1 MKHIYKG
8 LVLCG
13 AFAFSA
19 MQVQAQ
25 TTLEDFETLATE
37 LEAEDN
43 KVEVAF
49 RSVDEQDLLG
59 GVSVIDMEELSKK
72 AYTTYSLDFLENVVG
87 GVSGNIWGNNGYL
100 VVVDG
105 MVRDANN
112 VLPSEIDNIV
122 VLKGAQAVVLYGP
135 RASKGVIQITTK
147 RGKQGDIRID
157 LNVNTGMF
165 VPKSYPKY
173 LGSAEYMTLYN
184 EALVN
189 DGNSP
194 RYSAEEIYNHASG
207 LNPYRYPNL
216 DMYDGEYLRKM
227 YNRTD
232 AVAEIQGGSE
242 RVQYYTTVG
251 YYRESSALKYENNA
265 DNYISRFFV
274 RGNVDVKFN
283 DLISA
288 QADAN
293 VTFYDSYTAKG
304 DWWSNAATIRPNMI
318 APLIPLS
325 YIEENNASVWATIN
339 NSNYLVAGKYFL
351 GASDAYTTN
360 PLADAIAAG
369 DSKYVSR
376 QFQFNTK
383 FNIDLKNVTK
393 GLFFRAKYGI
403 DYATVYTQGY
413 DNNYATFQPTWTNY
427 RGQDMINSV
436 TQWNEDSK
444 SGNENISS
452 TEYRYTYNVS
462 AQFDWSRTFDKD
474 HNVFAMVLGN
484 LWQTQQNGQYHR
496 TTNVNLGVQASYN
509 YQHKYYV
516 DFAAA
521 LPYSTKLP
529 DGKRLGFSP
538 TVTLG
543 WRPTAESFFDDTAF
557 DDLMLTASYGMIA
570 QDMDI
575 TSYYLYLSSVV
586 TGGWYSWGDNGGA
599 DAITYNRYGNPDL
612 TYIKR
617 KEFNVG
623 LRGSLW
629 NKLITFDFNYF
640 RSEMDGGLAYAYSRY
655 PNYLEQTGYPTS
667 NMLPQMNINN
677 DLRQGFDFSVYA
689 NKKFNDWDLTLGV
702 SGMYY
707 TAEAKERD
715 EVIAIGNE
723 YTSRVGQPLNGIWG
737 LEADGFITSKDQISG
752 TPEEATP
759 NKLYYALG
767 QTPTLGDLKY
777 KDQNGDNQI
786 DQYDEVFLGRSDTP
800 FRLGINLTA
809 KYKNWTLFV
818 MGNGYF
824 GGYGLK
830 NSSYYWV
837 HSDRK
842 YSEVVRGR
850 WTPETAA
857 TATFPRLTTTNGAHS
872 FRNSDFWLYK
882 ADRFN
887 LSQIQVTYDMPAEWF
902 AGSFVKGLSAYV
914 GGYNLLTI
922 SGEKDHLELNIG
934 SAPQTRFYNLGV
946 KATF

>member
-25 TTLEDFETLATE
+25 TTLEDFENLATE
-37 LEAEDN
+37 LEADDN
-43 KVEVAF
+43 KVDVAF
-49 RSVDEQDLLG
+49 RSVDEKDLLG

-87 GVSGNIWGNNGYL
+87 GVSGNIWGNSEYL

-105 MVRDANN
+105 MIRDANN

-147 RGKQGDIRID
+147 RGKQGDIQID
-157 LNVNTGMF
+157 LTVNTGMF

-189 DGNSP
+189 DG
-194 RYSAEEIYNHASG
+194 SAPTYTAENIYNHASG

-216 DMYDGEYLRKM
+216 DMYDSEYLRKM
-227 YNRTD
+227 YNRTE
-232 AVAEIQGGSE
+232 AVAEIQGGSD
-242 RVQYYTTVG
+242 RVQYYTSVG

-283 DLISA
+283 DFITA

-293 VTFYDSYTAKG
+293 ATFYDSYSAKG

-376 QFQFNTK
+376 KFQFNTK
-383 FNIDLKNVTK
+383 FNIDLRGITE

-403 DYATVYTQGY
+403 DYATQYNQGY

-427 RGQDMINSV
+427 RGHDFINSV

-444 SGNENISS
+444 SGNENVSN
-452 TEYRYTYNVS
+452 TNYVYTYNVS
-462 AQFDWSRTFDKD
+462 AQFDYSKTINKD
-474 HNVFAMVLGN
+474 HNLFAMVLGN

-496 TTNVNLGVQASYN
+496 TTNLNLGVQASYN
-509 YQHKYYV
+509 YQQKYYV

-529 DGKRLGFSP
+529 ESKRLGFSP

-543 WRPTAESFFDDTAF
+543 WRPTAESFFQDTAF
-557 DDLMLTASYGMIA
+557 DDLMLTATYGVIA

-575 TSYYLYLSSVV
+575 TEYYLYLSSV
-586 TGGWYSWGDNGGA
+586 TSGGWFSWGDNGGA
-599 DAITYNRYGNPDL
+599 DAIEYKRYGNPDL
-612 TYIKR
+612 GYVKR

-640 RSEMDGGLAYAYSRY
+640 RSEMNGGLARAYSRY
-655 PNYLEQTGYPTS
+655 PIYLEQNNYPTS
-667 NMLPQMNINN
+667 NMLPQENINE

-689 NKKFNDWDLTLGV
+689 NKKFGDWDFTLGV

-707 TAEAKERD
+707 TTEATKRD

-723 YTSRVGQPLNGIWG
+723 YTSRVGQPLNAIWG
-737 LEADGFITSKDQISG
+737 LETEGFITSQDQIAGS
-752 TPEEATP
+752 PEEATP
-759 NKLYYALG
+759 DKLNYALG

-777 KDQNGDNQI
+777 KDQNGDNII

-800 FRLGINLTA
+800 FRLGLNFTA

-902 AGSFVKGLSAYV
+902 EGSFVKGLSAYV

-922 SGEKDHLELNIG
+922 SGEREHLELNIG

>member
-25 TTLEDFETLATE
+25 TTLEDFENLAAE
-37 LEAEDN
+37 LEGDE

-59 GVSVIDMEELSKK
+59 GVSVIDMEELNKK

-87 GVSGNIWGNNGYL
+87 GVSGNIWGNDGYL

-147 RGKQGDIRID
+147 RGKIGDIQID
-157 LNVNTGMF
+157 VNVNSGMY

-189 DGNSP
+189 DGNAP
-194 RYSAEEIYNHASG
+194 TYSAQDIYNYGSG

-216 DMYDGEYLRKM
+216 DMYDSEYLRKM

-232 AVAEIQGGSE
+232 AVAEIQGGSD
-242 RVQYYTTVG
+242 RVQYYTTTG
-251 YYRESSALKYENNA
+251 YYREGSALKYANNA

-274 RGNVDVKFN
+274 RGNVDVQFN
-283 DLISA
+283 EFIKA

-293 VTFYDSYTAKG
+293 VTFYDSYSAKG
-304 DWWSNAATIRPNMI
+304 NWWSNAATIRPNMI

-325 YIEENNASVWATIN
+325 YIESTDGLTLATVL
-339 NSNYLVAGKYFL
+339 NSNYLIDGKYFL
-351 GASDAYTTN
+351 GASDAFQTN

-383 FNIDLKNVTK
+383 FDVNLKGVTE

-413 DNNYATFQPTWTNY
+413 NNEYATFQPTWTNY
-427 RGQDMINSV
+427 AGKDMISSV
-436 TQWNEDSK
+436 TQWGEDQK
-444 SGNENISS
+444 SGNESISN

-462 AQFDWSRTFDKD
+462 AQFDYSKTINKD
-474 HNVFAMVLGN
+474 HNIFAMVLGN

-496 TTNVNLGVQASYN
+496 TTNVNLGMQASYN
-509 YQHKYYV
+509 YQHKYFV
-516 DFAAA
+516 DFSAAM
-521 LPYSTKLP
+521 PYSTKLP
-529 DGKRLGFSP
+529 ESKRLGFSP

-543 WRPTAESFFDDTAF
+543 WRPTAENFFQDTAF
-557 DDLMLTASYGMIA
+557 DDLMLTASYGVIE

-586 TGGWYSWGDNGGA
+586 TGGWFSWGDNGGA
-599 DAITYNRYGNPDL
+599 DAITYDRYGNPNL
-612 TYIKR
+612 GYIQR

-629 NKLITFDFNYF
+629 DKAITFDFNYF
-640 RSEMDGGLAYAYSRY
+640 RSEMNGGLARAYSRY

-667 NMLPQMNINN
+667 NMLPQENINN
-677 DLRQGFDFSVYA
+677 DLRQGFDFSVYG
-689 NKKFNDWDLTLGV
+689 NKKFGEWDLTLGV

-707 TAEAKERD
+707 TTEATKRD

-723 YTSRVGQPLNGIWG
+723 YTSKVGQPLNAIWG
-737 LEADGFITSKDQISG
+737 LQADGFITSKDQISA

-759 NKLYYALG
+759 DKLNYALG

-777 KDQNGDNQI
+777 KDQNGDNII

-800 FRLGINLTA
+800 FRLGLNFTA

-902 AGSFVKGLSAYV
+902 EGSFVKGLSAYV

-922 SGEKDHLELNIG
+922 SGEKEHLEMNIG

>member
-13 AFAFSA
+13 AFAFSV

-25 TTLEDFETLATE
+25 TTLEDFENLAAE
-37 LEAEDN
+37 LEGDN
-43 KVEVAF
+43 KVDVAF

-59 GVSVIDMEELSKK
+59 GVSVIDMEEMNKK
-72 AYTTYSLDFLENVVG
+72 AYSTYSLDFLENVVG
-87 GVSGNIWGNNGYL
+87 GVSGNIWGNDEYL
-100 VVVDG
+100 VIVDG

-112 VLPSEIDNIV
+112 VQPSEIDNIV

-147 RGKQGDIRID
+147 RGKAGDTRID
-157 LNVNTGMF
+157 LNVNSGMF

-184 EALVN
+184 EALIN
-189 DGNSP
+189 DGSAPEYTDTDIFNH
-194 RYSAEEIYNHASG
+194 YSGS
-207 LNPYRYPNL
+207 NPYRYPNL
-216 DMYDGEYLRKM
+216 DMYDSEYLRSM
-227 YNRTD
+227 YNRTE
-232 AVAEIQGGSE
+232 AVAEIQGGNE
-242 RVQYYTTVG
+242 RVQFYTTAG

-265 DNYISRFFV
+265 DNYTSRFFV

-283 DLISA
+283 DIISA

-325 YIEENNASVWATIN
+325 YIEEDNASVWAAIQ
-339 NSNYLVAGKYFL
+339 NSNYLIDNKYFF
-351 GASDAYTTN
+351 GASAAYTTN

-369 DSKYVSR
+369 DSKFVSR
-376 QFQFNTK
+376 QFQFNSK
-383 FNIDLKNVTK
+383 FNVNLKGVTE

-403 DYATVYTQGY
+403 DYATTYNQGY
-413 DNNYATFQPTWTNY
+413 SNKYATFQPTWTNY
-427 RGQDMINSV
+427 RGQDMIGSV

-444 SGNENISS
+444 SGNQNISNTS
-452 TEYRYTYNVS
+452 YRYTYNVS
-462 AQFDWSRTFDKD
+462 AQFDYSRTFNKD
-474 HNVFAMVLGN
+474 HNVFGMVLGN
-484 LWQTQQNGQYHR
+484 IWQTQRNGNYHHI
-496 TTNVNLGVQASYN
+496 TNVNLGFQAAYN
-509 YQHKYYV
+509 YKHKYYV
-516 DFAAA
+516 DFSAAM
-521 LPYSTKLP
+521 PYSTKLP
-529 DGKRLGFSP
+529 EGGRAGFSP

-543 WRPTAESFFDDTAF
+543 WRPTAESFFQNTAF
-557 DDLMLTASYGMIA
+557 DDLMLTASYGIIQ
-570 QDMDI
+570 QDLDI
-575 TSYYLYLSSVV
+575 TDYYLYLSVLDRQGDGS
-586 TGGWYSWGDNGGA
+586 TGWFSWGDNGGEGA
-599 DAITYNRYGNPDL
+599 TMYKRAGNPDL
-612 TYIKR
+612 TYIER

-629 NKLITFDFNYF
+629 DKLITFDFNYF
-640 RSEMDGGLAYAYSRY
+640 RSEMNGGLVEVSSIY
-655 PNYLEQTGYPTS
+655 PNYIIQN
-667 NMLPQMNINN
+667 NMVAQVNYNE

-707 TAEAKERD
+707 TTEAIKRD
-715 EVIAIGNE
+715 EVIAAGNE
-723 YTSRVGQPLNGIWG
+723 YESRINRPLNAIWG
-737 LEADGFITSKDQISG
+737 LETDGFFNYQHEIDAAPKSQF
-752 TPEEATP
+752 
-759 NKLYYALG
+759 G
-767 QTPTLGDLKY
+767 QEVKPGDLKY
-777 KDQNGDNQI
+777 VDQNGDGLI
-786 DQYDEVFLGRSDTP
+786 DSHDEVFLGRSDTP
-800 FRLGINLTA
+800 FRLGINFTA

-824 GGYGLK
+824 GGYGMK

-842 YSEVVRGR
+842 YSEIVRGR
-850 WTPETAA
+850 WTTPETSAS
-857 TATFPRLTTTNGAHS
+857 ATFPRLTATNGAHS

-887 LSQIQVTYDMPAEWF
+887 LSQIQVTYDMPTEWF
-902 AGSFVKGLSAYV
+902 AGSFVKGMSAYV

-922 SGEKDHLELNIG
+922 SGERKHLEMNIG

>member
-25 TTLEDFETLATE
+25 TTLEDFENLAAE
-37 LEAEDN
+37 LEGDG

-59 GVSVIDMEELSKK
+59 GVSVIDMEELNKK

-87 GVSGNIWGNNGYL
+87 GVSGNIWGNDGYL

-147 RGKQGDIRID
+147 RGKKGDIQID
-157 LNVNTGMF
+157 LTVNSGMF

-189 DGNSP
+189 DGSAP
-194 RYSAEEIYNHASG
+194 TYSAQDIYNHASG

-227 YNRTD
+227 YNRTE
-232 AVAEIQGGSE
+232 AIAEIQGGSD
-242 RVQYYTTVG
+242 RVQYYTTTG
-251 YYRESSALKYENNA
+251 YYREGSALKYANNA

-274 RGNVDVKFN
+274 RGNVDVQFN
-283 DLISA
+283 EFIKA

-304 DWWSNAATIRPNMI
+304 DWWSNAATIRPNLI

-339 NSNYLVAGKYFL
+339 NSNYLIDGKYFL
-351 GASDAYTTN
+351 GASDAFKTN

-383 FNIDLKNVTK
+383 FDINLKGITE

-413 DNNYATFQPTWTNY
+413 SNEYATFQPTWTNY
-427 RGQDMINSV
+427 RGQDMINSI
-436 TQWNEDSK
+436 TQWNEDKK
-444 SGNENISS
+444 SGNENVSN

-462 AQFDWSRTFDKD
+462 AQFDWSRTFNKD

-496 TTNVNLGVQASYN
+496 TTNVNLGMQASYN
-509 YQHKYYV
+509 YQHKYFV

-521 LPYSTKLP
+521 MPYSTKLP
-529 DGKRLGFSP
+529 ESKRLGFSP

-543 WRPTAESFFDDTAF
+543 WRPTAENFFQDTAF
-557 DDLMLTASYGMIA
+557 DDLMLTASYGVIQ

-575 TSYYLYLSSVV
+575 TSYYLYLTSVV
-586 TGGWYSWGDNGGA
+586 SGGWYSWGDNGGA
-599 DAITYNRYGNPDL
+599 DAITYNRYGNPNL
-612 TYIKR
+612 GFIER

-629 NKLITFDFNYF
+629 DKLITFDFNYF
-640 RSEMDGGLAYAYSRY
+640 RSEMNGGLARAYSRY

-667 NMLPQMNINN
+667 NMLPQENINN
-677 DLRQGFDFSVYA
+677 DLRQGFDFSVYG
-689 NKKFNDWDLTLGV
+689 NKKFGEWDLTLGV

-707 TAEAKERD
+707 TTEATQRD

-723 YTSRVGQPLNGIWG
+723 YTSRVGKPLNAIWG
-737 LEADGFITSKDQISG
+737 LESDGFITSKDQISD
-752 TPEEATP
+752 TPEEATST
-759 NKLYYALG
+759 KLNYKLG
-767 QTPTLGDLKY
+767 QDPTIGDLKY
-777 KDQNGDNQI
+777 IDQNGDNII
-786 DQYDEVFLGRSDTP
+786 DEHDEVFLGRSDTP
-800 FRLGINLTA
+800 FRLGLNFTA

-902 AGSFVKGLSAYV
+902 EGSFVKGLSAYV

-922 SGEKDHLELNIG
+922 SGEREHLEMNIG

>member
-19 MQVQAQ
+19 MQVHAQ
-25 TTLEDFETLATE
+25 TTLEDFENLATE
-37 LEAEDN
+37 LEADDN
-43 KVEVAF
+43 KVDVAF
-49 RSVDEQDLLG
+49 RSVDEKDLLG
-59 GVSVIDMEELSKK
+59 SVSVIDMEEMNKK
-72 AYTTYSLDFLENVVG
+72 AYSTYSLDFVENVIG
-87 GVSGNIWGNNGYL
+87 GVNGNIWGNNEYL
-100 VVVDG
+100 VIVDG

-112 VLPSEIDNIV
+112 VQPSEIDNIV

-147 RGKQGDIRID
+147 RGKAGDTRID
-157 LNVNTGMF
+157 LNVNTGMY
-165 VPKSYPKY
+165 VPKAYPKY

-184 EALVN
+184 EALIN
-189 DGNSP
+189 DGVAPDYTDTDIFNH
-194 RYSAEEIYNHASG
+194 YSGS
-207 LNPYRYPNL
+207 NPYRYPNL
-216 DMYDGEYLRKM
+216 DMYDGEYLRSM
-227 YNRTD
+227 YNRTE
-232 AVAEIQGGSE
+232 AVAEIQGGNE
-242 RVQYYTTVG
+242 RVQFYTTAG

-265 DNYISRFFV
+265 DNYTSRFFV

-283 DLISA
+283 DIISA

-325 YIEENNASVWATIN
+325 YIEENNASVWAAIQ
-339 NSNYLVAGKYFL
+339 NSNYLIGNKYFL
-351 GASDAYTTN
+351 GASAAYKTN

-369 DSKYVSR
+369 DSKFVSR
-376 QFQFNTK
+376 QFQFNSK
-383 FNIDLKNVTK
+383 FNVNLKGVTD

-403 DYATVYTQGY
+403 DYATTYNQGY
-413 DNNYATFQPTWTNY
+413 NNNYATFQPTWTNY
-427 RGQDMINSV
+427 RGQDMIGSV

-444 SGNENISS
+444 SGNQNISNTS
-452 TEYRYTYNVS
+452 YRYTYNVS
-462 AQFDWSRTFDKD
+462 AQFDYSRTFNKD
-474 HNVFAMVLGN
+474 HNVFGMILGN
-484 LWQTQQNGQYHR
+484 IWQTQRNGNYHHI
-496 TTNVNLGVQASYN
+496 TNVNLGFQAAYN
-509 YQHKYYV
+509 YKHKYYV
-516 DFAAA
+516 DFSAAM
-521 LPYSTKLP
+521 PYSTKLP
-529 DGKRLGFSP
+529 EGGRAGFSP

-557 DDLMLTASYGMIA
+557 DDLMLTASYGIIQ
-570 QDMDI
+570 QDLDI
-575 TSYYLYLSSVV
+575 TDYYLYLSVLDRQGDGS
-586 TGGWYSWGDNGGA
+586 TGWFSWGDNGGEGA
-599 DAITYNRYGNPDL
+599 TVYKRAGNPDL
-612 TYIKR
+612 TFIER

-640 RSEMDGGLAYAYSRY
+640 RSEMNGGLVELSSIY
-655 PNYLEQTGYPTS
+655 PNYIIQN
-667 NMLPQMNINN
+667 NMVAQVNFNE

-707 TAEAKERD
+707 TSEAKVRD
-715 EVIAIGNE
+715 EAIAAGNE
-723 YTSRVGQPLNGIWG
+723 YESRINRPLNAIWG
-737 LEADGFITSKDQISG
+737 LETEGFFNYQHEIDAAPKSQF
-752 TPEEATP
+752 
-759 NKLYYALG
+759 G
-767 QTPTLGDLKY
+767 QEVKPGDLKY
-777 KDQNGDNQI
+777 VDQNGDGLI
-786 DQYDEVFLGRSDTP
+786 DSHDEVFLGRSDTP
-800 FRLGINLTA
+800 FRLGLNFTA

-842 YSEVVRGR
+842 YSEIVRGR
-850 WTPETAA
+850 WTTPETSAS
-857 TATFPRLTTTNGAHS
+857 ATFPRLTATNGAHS

-902 AGSFVKGLSAYV
+902 TGSFVKGMSAYV

-922 SGEKDHLELNIG
+922 SGERKHLEMNIG

>member
-25 TTLEDFETLATE
+25 TTLEDFENLAAE
-37 LEAEDN
+37 MEADDN
-43 KVEVAF
+43 KVDVAF
-49 RSVDEQDLLG
+49 RSVDEKDLLG
-59 GVSVIDMEELSKK
+59 GVSVIDMEEMNKK
-72 AYTTYSLDFLENVVG
+72 AYSTYSLDFVENVIG
-87 GVSGNIWGNNGYL
+87 GVSGNIWGNSEYL

-147 RGKQGDIRID
+147 RGKQGDLQID
-157 LNVNTGMF
+157 LNVNTGMY
-165 VPKSYPKY
+165 VPKAYPKY
-173 LGSAEYMTLYN
+173 LGSAKYMELYN

-189 DGNSP
+189 DGKDP
-194 RYSAEEIYNHASG
+194 LYTDADIYNYAIG
-207 LNPYRYPNL
+207 ANPYRYPNL
-216 DMYDGEYLRKM
+216 DMYDSEYLRKM
-227 YNRTD
+227 YNRTE
-232 AVAEIQGGSE
+232 AVAEIQGGNE
-242 RVQYYTTVG
+242 RVQYYTTAG

-274 RGNVDVKFN
+274 RGNVDIKFN
-283 DLISA
+283 DIITA

-293 VTFYDSYTAKG
+293 VTFYDSFSAKG
-304 DWWSNAATIRPNMI
+304 DWWSNAATIRPNAI

-325 YIEENNASVWATIN
+325 YLDENDATSWAMIN
-339 NSNYLVAGKYFL
+339 NSNHIIGGKYFL
-351 GASDAYTTN
+351 GASNNYKTN

-369 DSKYVSR
+369 DSKFVSR

-383 FNIDLKNVTK
+383 FNVNLKSLTE

-403 DYATVYTQGY
+403 DYASTYNQGY
-413 DNNYATFQPTWTNY
+413 DNTYATYLPTWTNFN
-427 RGQDMINSV
+427 GVDMIGEL
-436 TQWNEDSK
+436 TQWNEDKKGGS
-444 SGNENISS
+444 ENISNTS
-452 TEYRYTYNVS
+452 YRYTYNVS
-462 AQFDWSRTFDKD
+462 AQFDWTRTFNKD

-484 LWQTQQNGQYHR
+484 IWQTQRNGNYHHL
-496 TTNVNLGVQASYN
+496 TNVNLGLQASYN

-516 DFAAA
+516 DFSAAI
-521 LPYSTKLP
+521 PYSAKLP
-529 DGKRLGFSP
+529 EGGRAGFSP

-557 DDLMLTASYGMIA
+557 DDLMLTASYGIIQ

-575 TSYYLYLSSVV
+575 AEYYLYESIIEK
-586 TGGWYSWGDNGGA
+586 GGWFSWA
-599 DAITYNRYGNPDL
+599 DGTGESAITYAQVGNPNL
-612 TYIKR
+612 SFLER

-629 NKLITFDFNYF
+629 NKLITFDLNYF
-640 RSEMDGGLAYAYSRY
+640 RSEMNGGLAVVSSLY
-655 PNYLEQTGYPTS
+655 PNYFEQTGYPSST
-667 NMLPQMNINN
+667 MLPQVNYNE

-689 NKKFNDWDLTLGV
+689 NKKLGDWDLTLGV

-707 TAEAKERD
+707 TTEATKRD
-715 EVIAIGNE
+715 EVIAAGNE
-723 YTSRVGQPLNGIWG
+723 YTSRLGQPLNAIWG
-737 LEADGFITSKDQISG
+737 LQSDGLFANADEVAAAPTS
-752 TPEEATP
+752 TF
-759 NKLYYALG
+759 G
-767 QTPTLGDLKY
+767 QTLAPGDIKY
-777 KDQNGDNQI
+777 IDQNGDGQI

-830 NSSYYWV
+830 NSSYYWM
-837 HSDRK
+837 DAEDK
-842 YSEVVRGR
+842 YSVVALDR
-850 WTPETAA
+850 WTPR
-857 TATFPRLTTTNGAHS
+857 TATTATHPRLTTATASHNY
-872 FRNSDFWLYK
+872 RNSDFWLYK

-887 LSQIQVTYDMPAEWF
+887 LSQVQVTYDMPAEWF
-902 AGSFVKGLSAYV
+902 VGSFVKGLSAYV
-914 GGYNLLTI
+914 SGYNLLTI
-922 SGEKDHLELNIG
+922 SGEREHLEMNIG